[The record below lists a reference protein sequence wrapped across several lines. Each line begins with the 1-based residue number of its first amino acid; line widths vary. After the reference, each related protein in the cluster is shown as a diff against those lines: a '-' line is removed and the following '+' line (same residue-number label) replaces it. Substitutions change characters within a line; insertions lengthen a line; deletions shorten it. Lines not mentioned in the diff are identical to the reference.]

1 MASKPWPAPGYVP
14 LLFKPGDG
22 RQLAPSPPCFLG
34 HILCSAPARALSC
47 GFERLKDR
55 GRIAASMST
64 GDDRGEELGALRS
77 SGRRPATDFIEAFEL
92 ADQEIRV
99 TTQYLNHPGS
109 YAGRLQSRGNT
120 VVYSVDHEPPSL

>member
-1 MASKPWPAPGYVP
+1 MKRLCTRAPKAVVSTANGLALSISVMASKPSPAPGYVP

-64 GDDRGEELGALRS
+64 GDDRGEELGALRDD
-77 SGRRPATDFIEAFEL
+77 G
-92 ADQEIRV
+92 
-99 TTQYLNHPGS
+99 
-109 YAGRLQSRGNT
+109 
-120 VVYSVDHEPPSL
+120 